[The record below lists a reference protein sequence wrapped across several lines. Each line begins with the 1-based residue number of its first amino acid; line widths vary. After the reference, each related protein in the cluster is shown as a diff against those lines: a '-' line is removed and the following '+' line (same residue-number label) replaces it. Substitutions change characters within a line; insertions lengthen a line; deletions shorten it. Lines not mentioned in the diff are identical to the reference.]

1 MDHLNNEFQK
11 LILKNKELN
20 SFVENSCI
28 CGYWLINENNPTKI
42 KVSKTFY
49 AFLGYASNE
58 ELVITD
64 FDKASFFNHLDQ
76 NNIGFKFSFTHKL
89 GYNIL
94 FDVQKFPNILLTNQ
108 TLIGF
113 NFIELETQLFNNSN
127 FELIQAKEMLVQ
139 AAEVS
144 KVGGWDLE
152 VNTNQLIWTDITKVI
167 HEVPH
172 NYEPNIDNAIQ
183 FYKQGFYR
191 DKIKELVKNL
201 LEKGIPFDEELLIIT
216 YSGSEKWVRAIG
228 TAKFIEGKCEKIYGT
243 FQDIDHLKKIE
254 LENKQVLKLIQNLT
268 EELPAGLY
276 QFQMMDDGTISFPY
290 LSKGFLNLFEV
301 AEFEFKENPHLAF
314 SMIYD
319 EDLEMVNN
327 SIEQSAKNLEKWSLN
342 FRVRTTSKELIWIK
356 GESNPERL
364 ENGFIWHGYM
374 LDITLQKH
382 TEIALQNAIETANL
396 ASNSKSDFLANMSHE
411 IRTPLNGVIG
421 FIDLLMKTK
430 LDAMQLQY
438 METVFQSA
446 NSLLDIINDI
456 LDFSKIEAGKLEL
469 SLEEIDLFELGG
481 QVTDIVKFQ
490 AHAKKLEILL
500 NVAPNLP
507 QFVLADS
514 IRLRQILVNLLG
526 NAIKFTEKG
535 EIELKVEQLN
545 SGNALDTQFRFS
557 VKDTGVGI
565 DSKNLTKIFEAFS
578 QEDASTSRKFGGTG
592 LGLTISNK
600 LLSLMG
606 SKLELKSD
614 VGVGSVFYFDI
625 KLKSKQGSNQANWK
639 QLKNINKVL
648 IVDDNVSNRNI
659 LQKMFSL
666 RYLQIETVKNGIEA
680 LEKLNENNRYD
691 VILMDYNMPYL
702 DGIETVRNI
711 REKLQLSA
719 NKLPII
725 LLNNSTED
733 ENLNKICDEL
743 AIQYKLIKPIKLNQL
758 YDCLVQIQN
767 KDNEV
772 KAPLTEP
779 KKQEINKDLVNI
791 LIADDNQINMMLT
804 KSIFKNILPNAV
816 IKEAQNGVEAVSMF
830 VKHNPDIVFMDIQ
843 MPEMNGYKAA
853 TEIRK
858 FEKDGRVPIVALT
871 AGTVVGEKE
880 RCLRA
885 GMDDYISKP
894 VITETIINTINKWL
908 EYSNGIYK
916 KKENMETNETDKHFD
931 FEKLKERL
939 DQDVELIS
947 QLLVMTKEY
956 LVDFLPILDDLI
968 AKNDRAAIKS
978 HAHKLKGTALSVCF
992 NELAMLLLEFEKL
1005 DNYDDYNFISL
1016 RAKISTEAEYLIQM
1030 INEREG

>member
-1 MDHLNNEFQK
+1 MKSLE
-11 LILKNKELN
+11 IELHQ
-20 SFVENSCI
+20 
-28 CGYWLINENNPTKI
+28 
-42 KVSKTFY
+42 
-49 AFLGYASNE
+49 
-58 ELVITD
+58 LV
-64 FDKASFFNHLDQ
+64 Q
-76 NNIGFKFSFTHKL
+76 NNISVFKFIQNDCPNGLLFVDVDLQENCYFNINFVNTIGCKPEQKEFLQNAIKSILVAVFKGDNQKSQVVINHFSGHKIQLSLSFYPLPNNSKR
-89 GYNIL
+89 IL
-94 FDVQKFPNILLTNQ
+94 FGINRVETLNDLDSAVLENGSVSKLIEKLSDELPVGLFQFQKFDN
-108 TLIGF
+108 
-113 NFIELETQLFNNSN
+113 
-127 FELIQAKEMLVQ
+127 
-139 AAEVS
+139 
-144 KVGGWDLE
+144 GGM
-152 VNTNQLIWTDITKVI
+152 I
-167 HEVPH
+167 
-172 NYEPNIDNAIQ
+172 
-183 FYKQGFYR
+183 
-191 DKIKELVKNL
+191 
-201 LEKGIPFDEELLIIT
+201 
-216 YSGSEKWVRAIG
+216 
-228 TAKFIEGKCEKIYGT
+228 
-243 FQDIDHLKKIE
+243 
-254 LENKQVLKLIQNLT
+254 
-268 EELPAGLY
+268 
-276 QFQMMDDGTISFPY
+276 FPY
-290 LSKGFLNLFEV
+290 YSKGFLKLFNLDTVDYRFDANYAFE
-301 AEFEFKENPHLAF
+301 HIL
-314 SMIYD
+314 D
-319 EDLEMVNN
+319 EDLHMVLE
-327 SIEQSAKNLEKWSLN
+327 SINVSGANLEKWSID
-342 FRVRTTSKELIWIK
+342 FRVKADDNQLIWIR
-356 GESNPERL
+356 GEASPEQL
-364 ENGFIWHGYM
+364 KDSILWHGYLQDITNFKQND
-374 LDITLQKH
+374 LDIKIANDRFHFAAKSSGIGVWEIDLNAKTLILDEEMYQLFGASNTDFATPIQLVMNRVDNTDFEILKLALMETFRSFKDLDLVYKINLPNGQQKFLK
-382 TEIALQNAIETANL
+382 TNARVQFNSNNIATQIIGITYDITEQKTSEMAIEIAKNAAEA

-446 NSLLDIINDI
+446 NTLLDIINDI

-490 AHAKKLEILL
+490 AHAKNLEVLL
-500 NVAPNLP
+500 NVAPDLP

-545 SGNALDTQFRFS
+545 SGNALDSEFRFS
-557 VKDTGVGI
+557 VRDTGVGI
-565 DSKNLTKIFEAFS
+565 DNKNLTKIFEAFS

-600 LLSLMG
+600 LLSLMR
-606 SKLELKSD
+606 SKLELRSE
-614 VGVGSVFYFDI
+614 VGVGSIFYFDI
-625 KLKSKQGSNQANWK
+625 ILKSKQGINKANWK
-639 QLKNINKVL
+639 KLKNINKVL
-648 IVDDNVSNRNI
+648 IVDDNAGNRNI

-666 RYLQIETVKNGIEA
+666 RYLQIDIVKNGIEA

-711 REKLQLSA
+711 REKLLLSA

-743 AIQYKLIKPIKLNQL
+743 AIQYKLIKPVKLNQL
-758 YDCLVQIQN
+758 YECLVQIQN
-767 KDNEV
+767 KDHEV
-772 KAPLTEP
+772 KAPSLIP
-779 KKQEINKDLVNI
+779 QKQEINKDLVNI
-791 LIADDNQINMMLT
+791 LIADDNQINLMLT

-816 IKEAQNGVEAVSMF
+816 INEAQNGVEAVSMF

-858 FEKDGRVPIVALT
+858 FEKGGRVPIVALT

-894 VITETIINTINKWL
+894 VITETIVNTINKWL
-908 EYSNGIYK
+908 EYSNGIYT
-916 KKENMETNETDKHFD
+916 KKENMETNETNKHFD

-947 QLLVMTKEY
+947 QLLEMTKEY
-956 LVDFLPILDDLI
+956 LIDFLPILDNLI
-968 AKNDRAAIKS
+968 AKNDKPAIKS

-1016 RAKISTEAEYLIQM
+1016 KAKIATEADYLIQM

>member
-1 MDHLNNEFQK
+1 
-11 LILKNKELN
+11 
-20 SFVENSCI
+20 
-28 CGYWLINENNPTKI
+28 
-42 KVSKTFY
+42 
-49 AFLGYASNE
+49 
-58 ELVITD
+58 
-64 FDKASFFNHLDQ
+64 
-76 NNIGFKFSFTHKL
+76 
-89 GYNIL
+89 
-94 FDVQKFPNILLTNQ
+94 
-108 TLIGF
+108 
-113 NFIELETQLFNNSN
+113 
-127 FELIQAKEMLVQ
+127 
-139 AAEVS
+139 
-144 KVGGWDLE
+144 
-152 VNTNQLIWTDITKVI
+152 
-167 HEVPH
+167 
-172 NYEPNIDNAIQ
+172 
-183 FYKQGFYR
+183 
-191 DKIKELVKNL
+191 
-201 LEKGIPFDEELLIIT
+201 
-216 YSGSEKWVRAIG
+216 
-228 TAKFIEGKCEKIYGT
+228 
-243 FQDIDHLKKIE
+243 
-254 LENKQVLKLIQNLT
+254 
-268 EELPAGLY
+268 
-276 QFQMMDDGTISFPY
+276 
-290 LSKGFLNLFEV
+290 
-301 AEFEFKENPHLAF
+301 
-314 SMIYD
+314 
-319 EDLEMVNN
+319 
-327 SIEQSAKNLEKWSLN
+327 
-342 FRVRTTSKELIWIK
+342 
-356 GESNPERL
+356 
-364 ENGFIWHGYM
+364 
-374 LDITLQKH
+374 
-382 TEIALQNAIETANL
+382 
-396 ASNSKSDFLANMSHE
+396 
-411 IRTPLNGVIG
+411 
-421 FIDLLMKTK
+421 
-430 LDAMQLQY
+430 
-438 METVFQSA
+438 
-446 NSLLDIINDI
+446 
-456 LDFSKIEAGKLEL
+456 
-469 SLEEIDLFELGG
+469 
-481 QVTDIVKFQ
+481 
-490 AHAKKLEILL
+490 
-500 NVAPNLP
+500 
-507 QFVLADS
+507 
-514 IRLRQILVNLLG
+514 
-526 NAIKFTEKG
+526 
-535 EIELKVEQLN
+535 
-545 SGNALDTQFRFS
+545 
-557 VKDTGVGI
+557 
-565 DSKNLTKIFEAFS
+565 
-578 QEDASTSRKFGGTG
+578 
-592 LGLTISNK
+592 
-600 LLSLMG
+600 
-606 SKLELKSD
+606 
-614 VGVGSVFYFDI
+614 
-625 KLKSKQGSNQANWK
+625 
-639 QLKNINKVL
+639 
-648 IVDDNVSNRNI
+648 
-659 LQKMFSL
+659 
-666 RYLQIETVKNGIEA
+666 
-680 LEKLNENNRYD
+680 NRYD

-947 QLLVMTKEY
+947 QLLEMTKEY

>member
-1 MDHLNNEFQK
+1 MKSLEIEFYQLVQNDFNVFKFIQNNCANGLLYIDEEHQEKCYFNINFLNTIGCKAEQTAYLQNAIKAIFMQVFK
-11 LILKNKELN
+11 DVDQDFKVI
-20 SFVENSCI
+20 
-28 CGYWLINENNPTKI
+28 INH
-42 KVSKTFY
+42 
-49 AFLGYASNE
+49 FLGYKIQVSVALCPLPNNPKRTLVGINGVETLNSLESAALENGRVSKLIEKLSNE
-58 ELVITD
+58 LP
-64 FDKASFFNHLDQ
+64 
-76 NNIGFKFSFTHKL
+76 G
-89 GYNIL
+89 GL
-94 FDVQKFPNILLTNQ
+94 FQFQKFDN
-108 TLIGF
+108 G
-113 NFIELETQLFNNSN
+113 
-127 FELIQAKEMLVQ
+127 EM
-139 AAEVS
+139 
-144 KVGGWDLE
+144 
-152 VNTNQLIWTDITKVI
+152 I
-167 HEVPH
+167 
-172 NYEPNIDNAIQ
+172 
-183 FYKQGFYR
+183 
-191 DKIKELVKNL
+191 
-201 LEKGIPFDEELLIIT
+201 
-216 YSGSEKWVRAIG
+216 
-228 TAKFIEGKCEKIYGT
+228 
-243 FQDIDHLKKIE
+243 
-254 LENKQVLKLIQNLT
+254 
-268 EELPAGLY
+268 
-276 QFQMMDDGTISFPY
+276 FPY
-290 LSKGFLNLFEV
+290 YSKGFLKLFNLDPADYHFDANEAFEHIL
-301 AEFEFKENPHLAF
+301 E
-314 SMIYD
+314 
-319 EDLEMVNN
+319 EDLQMVLE
-327 SIEQSAKNLEKWSLN
+327 SINISGTNLEKWN
-342 FRVRTTSKELIWIK
+342 TDFRVKADDGQFIWIR
-356 GESNPERL
+356 GEASPEQL
-364 ENGFIWHGYM
+364 NDSILWHGYLQDITNFKQND
-374 LDITLQKH
+374 LDIKTANDRFHFAAKSSGIGVWEIDLIAKTLILDEEMYQLFGASETDFATPLELVMNRVDETDFESLKLALMETFTSFKDLDLVYKVNLPNGYQKFLK
-382 TEIALQNAIETANL
+382 TNARVQFNSSDIATQIIGITYDITKQKTSEMAIEIAKNAAEA

-446 NSLLDIINDI
+446 NTLLDIINDI

-469 SLEEIDLFELGG
+469 ALEEIDLFELGG

-514 IRLRQILVNLLG
+514 VRLRQILVNLLG

-535 EIELKVEQLN
+535 EIELKIEQLN
-545 SGNALDTQFRFS
+545 SGSGLESQFRFS

-565 DSKNLTKIFEAFS
+565 DNKNLTKIFEAFS

-600 LLSLMG
+600 LLSLMD
-606 SKLELKSD
+606 SKLELNSE
-614 VGVGSVFYFDI
+614 VGVGSIFYFDI
-625 KLKSKQGSNQANWK
+625 VLKSKQGIHKANWK
-639 QLKNINKVL
+639 KLNNINKVL
-648 IVDDNVSNRNI
+648 IVDDNANNRNI
-659 LQKMFSL
+659 LQKLFSL
-666 RYLQIETVKNGIEA
+666 RYLQMDIVKNGIEA

-691 VILMDYNMPYL
+691 VIIMDYNMPYL

-711 REKLQLSA
+711 RENLQLSA

-743 AIQYKLIKPIKLNQL
+743 GIQYKLIKPVKLNQL
-758 YDCLVQIQN
+758 YECLVQIQN

-772 KAPLTEP
+772 KAPLLVQQ
-779 KKQEINKDLVNI
+779 KQEINKDLVNI
-791 LIADDNQINMMLT
+791 LIADDNQINLMLT

-816 IKEAQNGVEAVSMF
+816 IREAQNGVEAVSLF
-830 VKHNPDIVFMDIQ
+830 VKYNPDIVFMDIQ

-858 FEKDGRVPIVALT
+858 FEKGGRVPIVALT

-894 VITETIINTINKWL
+894 VITETIVNTINKWL

-916 KKENMETNETDKHFD
+916 KKENMEINETNKHFD

-956 LVDFLPILDDLI
+956 LIDFLPILDNLI
-968 AKNDRAAIKS
+968 TKKDGPAIKS